1 MSTVTDLKRPGGP
14 SLLERAQESLRRYG
28 PLFRNLVRREVLQR
42 YKGSIL
48 GLTWS
53 LVQPAVMVVAY
64 YFVFKYIWR
73 VTIPN
78 YWLLLVVGLMVWTFF
93 FGGALTAA
101 GSFVSNSNL
110 VTKVSFPRG
119 IIPLASMTANAV
131 IAGAML
137 AVALPLCMIF
147 TGGERETIL
156 MLPVFVVFLAML
168 TAGLGLALS
177 VLNVYFRDV
186 EHILAAIGLPW
197 IFISPIFWT
206 PANFDQ
212 VAPGLK
218 DNELLLN
225 LLYYGNPPAPFIVG
239 FQKILFFG
247 VWPSAT
253 DLIYCAVVGSVVLAI
268 GWLVFRR
275 MERDLAIEL

>member
-1 MSTVTDLKRPGGP
+1 MSTVTDLRGAGP
-14 SLLERAQESLRRYG
+14 LTARERAREGIRRYG
-28 PLFRNLVRREVLQR
+28 PLFRNLVRREVRQR

-78 YWLLLVVGLMVWTFF
+78 YWLLLIVGLTIWTFF
-93 FGGALTAA
+93 FGGALSGA

-110 VTKVSFPRG
+110 VTKVSFPRA
-119 IIPLASMTANAV
+119 IIPLGSMTANAV

-137 AVALPLCMIF
+137 AVAFPLCMFF
-147 TGGERETIL
+147 TGGERETIVL
-156 MLPVFVVFLAML
+156 LPVFVLFLAML

-197 IFISPIFWT
+197 IFVSPIFWT
-206 PANFDQ
+206 PVVFEQ

-218 DNELLLN
+218 GNPFLVD
-225 LLYYGNPPAPFIVG
+225 LLYYANPPAPFIIAI
-239 FQKILFFG
+239 QKILFFG
-247 VWPSAT
+247 VWPSLT
-253 DLIYCAVVGSVVLAI
+253 DFAYCAIVGTAALAI
-268 GWLVFRR
+268 GWLIFRR
-275 MERDLAIEL
+275 MQRDLAIEL